1 MPTGARKITGYSD
14 ISEQV
19 LAQESIIRS
28 VSNLDVEGT
37 PGTTQVSVYVH
48 SLATVADYVPGTG
61 VSLTNDGSSYVVLT
75 TLKEKAVNELLD
87 GYTVDTAPADLVVSR
102 FQAGVSA
109 LGEQVDTDALIL
121 MESGGTELVA
131 VGGAKPVAGTI
142 YADILALKKAIDDT
156 KAPRRERSLLIN
168 PEMESLLLNVDSKV
182 ILNTD
187 RGDRILQEGWIG
199 RVAGFDVFGTTLL
212 PSGTNMIA
220 LQKRGFAYRDSW
232 KVAPVIQSLAGSGTY
247 IGDSAVQGR
256 MAYTYGVIRATLIQ
270 VNNGAA

>member
-37 PGTTQVSVYVH
+37 PGTTQVSVYVNA
-48 SLATVADYVPGTG
+48 LATVADYVPGTG
-61 VSLTNDGSSYVVLT
+61 LAVSNDGSSYVVLT

-121 MESGGTELVA
+121 MESGGTELIA
-131 VGGAKPVAGTI
+131 AGGAKPTAATI

-199 RVAGFDVFGTTLL
+199 KVAGFDVFGTTLM
-212 PSGTNMIA
+212 PAGTNMIA

-232 KVAPVIQSLAGSGTY
+232 KVAPVIQSLAGSGVY

>member
-61 VSLTNDGSSYVVLT
+61 LAVSNDGSSYVVLT

-87 GYTVDTAPADLVVSR
+87 GYTVETAPADLVVSR

-109 LGEQVDTDALIL
+109 LGEQVDTDALLL
-121 MESGGTELVA
+121 MESGGTELIA
-131 VGGAKPVAGTI
+131 AAGLKPTAATV

-168 PEMESLLLNVDSKV
+168 PEMESLLLNVDSKI

-199 RVAGFDVFGTTLL
+199 KIAGFDVFGTTLL
-212 PSGTNMIA
+212 PVATNMIA

-232 KVAPVIQSLAGSGTY
+232 KVAPVIQSLAGSGVY